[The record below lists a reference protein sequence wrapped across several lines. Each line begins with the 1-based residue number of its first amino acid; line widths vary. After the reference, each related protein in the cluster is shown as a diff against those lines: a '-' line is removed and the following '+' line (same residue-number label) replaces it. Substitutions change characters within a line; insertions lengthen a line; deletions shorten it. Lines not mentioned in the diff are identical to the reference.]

1 MIEEGLL
8 GVRSMIVRSSLLL
21 AQSHDIHDHQH
32 VMGLETQNMTEVGPT
47 NGGSQEPRTEQP
59 L

>member
-21 AQSHDIHDHQH
+21 ARSHDIHDHQQ
-32 VMGLETQNMTEVGPT
+32 VMGLETQNMTSPH
-47 NGGSQEPRTEQP
+47 
-59 L
+59 